1 MLKLPKSI
9 FRKPPVIH
17 LEFKIFV
24 YKVKALLECEHLEQ
38 DEGIDYLGP
47 CIALAGL
54 RVACFK
60 EWTETFP

>member
-1 MLKLPKSI
+1 M
-9 FRKPPVIH
+9 
-17 LEFKIFV
+17 EFKIFV
-24 YKVKALLECEHLEQ
+24 TKVKALLECEHLEQ
-38 DEGIDYLGP
+38 DEGIDSLGP